1 MLGTGLWMITAILDT
16 NVILRYLLKD
26 NVKLFEQA
34 KPYIDALKIAQNQ
47 AYILEGVLVECVYVL
62 LKVYQIP
69 RQEIA
74 NALGGILDYPGI
86 IGNDKTLLKRSLML
100 FSKHNVDIV
109 DALIY
114 TTATQSGLEII
125 SFDKDIERLKRI
137 YEQ

>member
-1 MLGTGLWMITAILDT
+1 MNTAILDT

-26 NVKLFEQA
+26 NAKLFEQA
-34 KPYIDALKIAQNQ
+34 KPFMDALKTGQNQ

-74 NALGGILDYPGI
+74 DALGGVLDYSGI
-86 IGNDKTLLKRSLML
+86 VGTDKKRLKQSLKF

-114 TTATQSGLEII
+114 ATAIERGLEIF
-125 SFDKDIERLKRI
+125 SFDKDIKRLKRI